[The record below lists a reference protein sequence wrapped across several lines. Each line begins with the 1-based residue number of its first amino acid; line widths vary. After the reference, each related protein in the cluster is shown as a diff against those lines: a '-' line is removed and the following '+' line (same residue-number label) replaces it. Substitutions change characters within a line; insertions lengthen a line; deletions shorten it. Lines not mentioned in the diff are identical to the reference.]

1 MKKAMFR
8 WLAGLGLLAGALAA
22 SATLSVPGVTPNA
35 IVLGQS
41 VVLSGPMAEV
51 GRQYAKGV
59 ALAIAE
65 TNRKGGIH
73 GRQLDLQ
80 TLDDAYDPQRAESN
94 TRQLIEERQVFAL
107 FGYAGTGA
115 TIAGQ
120 ALAEKAGV
128 PLIAPLTGS
137 DALRERPAAN
147 LFFLRA
153 SYGDEMDRIVE
164 HQVTLGIT
172 RIALVYQDDPFG
184 RAARRSFEEAMRRQ
198 RLAPVAISSVD
209 PQAIDVAPA
218 LAEIGRSQP
227 MAIVLGTTGKV
238 STSLLKGIGQG
249 GQRPSIFGLS
259 VLSPALLHAELKGG
273 VGGIV
278 MSQVVPSPWNTKYGI
293 VRQYRAALAAG
304 ANPAEIHHASIEGY
318 IAGRVLIEGLR
329 RAGKELTRAGL
340 VNALGGLRK
349 FDLGDFVVDYGNR
362 RHAGSSLV
370 ELTILRHDGSF
381 AN

>member
-65 TNRKGGIH
+65 SNRKGGIH

-94 TRQLIEERQVFAL
+94 TRQLIEDKQVFAL
-107 FGYAGTGA
+107 FAYAGTGA

-120 ALAEKAGV
+120 ALAEKVGV

-137 DALRERPAAN
+137 DALREKPAAN

-164 HQVTLGIT
+164 HQATLGIT

-293 VRQYRAALAAG
+293 VRQYRAALSAST
-304 ANPAEIHHASIEGY
+304 NPAEIHHASIEGY

>member
-22 SATLSVPGVTPNA
+22 SATQSVPGVTPNA

-65 TNRKGGIH
+65 SNRKGGIH

-94 TRQLIEERQVFAL
+94 TRQLIEDKQVFAL
-107 FGYAGTGA
+107 FAYAGTGA

-120 ALAEKAGV
+120 ALAEKVGV

-137 DALRERPAAN
+137 DALREKPAAN

-164 HQVTLGIT
+164 HQATLGIT

-293 VRQYRAALAAG
+293 VRQYRAALSAST
-304 ANPAEIHHASIEGY
+304 NPAEIHHASIEGY

>member
-22 SATLSVPGVTPNA
+22 SATQSVPGVAPNA

-65 TNRKGGIH
+65 SNRKGGIH

-94 TRQLIEERQVFAL
+94 TRQLIEDKQVFAL
-107 FGYAGTGA
+107 FAYAGTGA

-164 HQVTLGIT
+164 HQATLGIT

-293 VRQYRAALAAG
+293 VRQYRAALAVST
-304 ANPAEIHHASIEGY
+304 NPAEIHHASIEGY

>member
-1 MKKAMFR
+1 MKKAIFSC
-8 WLAGLGLLAGALAA
+8 LAGLGLLAGAFAA
-22 SATLSVPGVTPNA
+22 PMLPASGVTPNA

-41 VVLSGPMAEV
+41 VVLSGPMAEI
-51 GRQYAKGV
+51 GQQYAKGV
-59 ALAIAE
+59 ALAIDEA
-65 TNRKGGIH
+65 NRKGGIH
-73 GRQLDLQ
+73 GRLLDLQ
-80 TLDDAYDPQRAESN
+80 TLDDAYDAQRAESN

-107 FGYAGTGA
+107 FAYAGTGA
-115 TIAGQ
+115 TIAAQ

-137 DALRERPAAN
+137 DALREKPPAN

-153 SYGDEMDRIVE
+153 SYGDEMELIVE
-164 HQVTLGIT
+164 HQATLGIS

-184 RAARRSFEEAMRRQ
+184 RAARRSFEAAMRRQ
-198 RLAPVAISSVD
+198 RLAPVAIASVD

-238 STSLLKGIGQG
+238 SAILLKGLGQG

-259 VLSPALLHAELKGG
+259 VLSPALLRSELKSG

-278 MSQVVPSPWNTKYGI
+278 MSQVVPSPWNTKYAI
-293 VRQYRAALAAG
+293 VRHYRAALAAS
-304 ANPAEIHHASIEGY
+304 ANPADIHHASIEGY

-329 RAGKELTRAGL
+329 RAGKEPTRAGL
-340 VNALGGLRK
+340 LNALAGLRQ

>member
-1 MKKAMFR
+1 MKKAILGC
-8 WLAGLGLLAGALAA
+8 LAGLGLLAGACAA
-22 SATLSVPGVTPNA
+22 PLSPAPGVTPNA

-51 GRQYAKGV
+51 GQQYAKGV
-59 ALAIAE
+59 ALAIDE

-80 TLDDAYDPQRAESN
+80 TLDDAYDPQRAEAN
-94 TRQLIEERQVFAL
+94 TRQLIEDRQVFAL
-107 FGYAGTGA
+107 FAYAGTGA
-115 TIAGQ
+115 TIAAQ

-128 PLIAPLTGS
+128 PLIAPLSGA
-137 DALRERPAAN
+137 DALREKPAAN

-164 HQVTLGIT
+164 HQATLGIN

-198 RLAPVAISSVD
+198 RLAPVAIASVD
-209 PQAIDVAPA
+209 PQALDVAPA

-227 MAIVLGTTGKV
+227 MAVVLGTTGKV
-238 STSLLKGIGQG
+238 STTLLKGLGQG
-249 GQRPSIFGLS
+249 GQRPAIFGLS
-259 VLSPALLHAELKGG
+259 VLSPALLRAELKSG

-293 VRQYRAALAAG
+293 VRQYRAALG
-304 ANPAEIHHASIEGY
+304 SGDIHHASIEGY

-329 RAGKELTRAGL
+329 RAGKEPTRAGL